1 MLNQSSIVHLL
12 YIFKLYYTGMILVKN
27 RKMHRIY
34 IPIDF
39 AWHTQNGTKMLEN
52 GTKLK
57 IFLVYVNF

>member
-1 MLNQSSIVHLL
+1 
-12 YIFKLYYTGMILVKN
+12 
-27 RKMHRIY
+27 MHRIY